1 MFLLFRLEN
10 VEIRYTT
17 TERESLIIIK
27 SLAEVRWL
35 VVGNKY
41 LIKIYIDYFIL
52 KSILRT
58 GDIYKKIIRWID
70 RFFKYDYEIYYRSCI
85 VNVIR
90 ITDGISRISE
100 IY

>member
-1 MFLLFRLEN
+1 MRVLDEIFFQLKDTPAGTEAVNKHKSDIRIIMFLSFRLED
-10 VEIRYTT
+10 VETRYTT
-17 TERESLIIIK
+17 IEQESLIIIK

-58 GDIYKKIIRWID
+58 GDIYRKITR
-70 RFFKYDYEIYYRSCI
+70 
-85 VNVIR
+85 
-90 ITDGISRISE
+90 
-100 IY
+100 